1 MTTEVERTSKA
12 LFPLFLDLT
21 GRRVL
26 VVGGG
31 PVATEKAREL
41 ARHGAR
47 VRVVSPEVRPELEAI
62 AEEIV
67 WAPFAPH
74 HVEGAFLVVAAAPP
88 AVNRAAREAAEAAG
102 TFIVAVDDVA
112 SCTAYGAARL
122 ERSGITVAL
131 SSNGQA
137 PALVALL
144 RRAIEAVLPEDLE
157 AWQSVATRV
166 RAEWKGLGTP
176 IPVRREL
183 LLEALNS
190 LYPAGGRGT

>member
-1 MTTEVERTSKA
+1 MTTEVERTTKA
-12 LFPLFLDLT
+12 LFPLFVDLA
-21 GRRVL
+21 GRWVL

-31 PVATEKAREL
+31 PVATDKAREL
-41 ARHGAR
+41 ALHGAR

-62 AEEIV
+62 AEEII
-67 WAPFAPH
+67 WTDFAPH

-88 AVNRAAREAAEAAG
+88 EVNRAARVAAEARG

-122 ERSGITVAL
+122 DRAGITVAL
-131 SSNGQA
+131 SSNGTA

-157 AWQSVATRV
+157 TWHSVATRARV
-166 RAEWKGLGTP
+166 EWKNLGTP